1 MNELSI
7 SQKAFIRAF
16 MSNGGS
22 DFNLDDV
29 TQFVRDYDNSDSV
42 YLAKRFGMDMYS
54 AVVDA
59 MNIWEAA
66 VYCTKQS
73 MLAVEAL

>member
-1 MNELSI
+1 MSELSI
-7 SQKAFIRAF
+7 NQKAFIRAF

-22 DFNLDDV
+22 DFSLDDV

>member
-29 TQFVRDYDNSDSV
+29 TQFVSVYMDYDNSD
-42 YLAKRFGMDMYS
+42 LAKRFGMEMYS